1 MLLLLL
7 LVLFWPEPVPEEDEE
22 EVELESCAYVDAAI
36 NANAT
41 AKMLVIFFILI
52 NFRIG

>member
-7 LVLFWPEPVPEEDEE
+7 LVLFWPVPVPEEDEE
-22 EVELESCAYVDAAI
+22 DVELESCAYVDAAI
-36 NANAT
+36 SAT